1 MTRLLI
7 SMPGDTERNP
17 HLIFFFFNYY
27 YSACIVLIQPGEDEK

>member
-17 HLIFFFFNYY
+17 HLIFFLNYY

>member
-17 HLIFFFFNYY
+17 HLIFFL
-27 YSACIVLIQPGEDEK
+27 IIIIQPA

>member
-17 HLIFFFFNYY
+17 HLIFFFK
-27 YSACIVLIQPGEDEK
+27 IIIIQPA